1 MKKFRTKNNHLG
13 LVIRGITYI
22 DSYLIVNK
30 TYSLPQSYGNKLNR
44 KLVKAFKRMQNAA
57 LKEEIEI
64 KILSGFRSYDRQKQI
79 YNKYFEED
87 SKNVDNYS
95 ARPGHS
101 EHQSGLAID
110 VNDASDTFIDSKE
123 AKWLDKNAYKYGF
136 ILRYPKNKSNITGY
150 KYEPWHYRYVGKKLA
165 KKLYNNGS
173 WLTMEEYFGIDSKY
187 LKNKQNMI

>member
-22 DSYLIVNK
+22 DGYLIVNK
-30 TYSLPQSYGNKLNR
+30 TYSLPQNYGNKLNR

-57 LKEEIEI
+57 LKEEIKI

-165 KKLYNNGS
+165 KKLYNNGL
-173 WLTMEEYFGIDSKY
+173 WKTMEEYFGIESKY
-187 LKNKQNMI
+187 L

>member
-1 MKKFRTKNNHLG
+1 MKKFRTKNNHIG

-22 DSYLIVNK
+22 DGYLIVNK
-30 TYSLPQSYGNKLNR
+30 SYSLPQNYGNKLSR
-44 KLVKAFKRMQNAA
+44 KLVKAFKKMQNAA
-57 LKEEIEI
+57 LKEEIKI
-64 KILSGFRSYDRQKQI
+64 KILSGFRSYDRQKEI
-79 YNKYFEED
+79 YNKYLEED

-110 VNDASDTFIDSKE
+110 INNASDTFIDSKE

-136 ILRYPKNKSNITGY
+136 ILRYPKNKNNITGY
-150 KYEPWHYRYVGKKLA
+150 KFEPWHYRYVGKKLA

-187 LKNKQNMI
+187 LKNKQNII

>member
-1 MKKFRTKNNHLG
+1 MKKFRTKNNHKG
-13 LVIRGITYI
+13 LVIRDITYI

-44 KLVKAFKRMQNAA
+44 KLLKTFKKMQNAA

-165 KKLYNNGS
+165 KKLYNNGL
-173 WLTMEEYFGIDSKY
+173 WKTMEEYFGIDSKY